1 MANNFPIVLLQH
13 FIEATRDSGYKGTA
27 SALAELVDN
36 SLEAGAKNV
45 WVGFSEQDPVG
56 LVVSVRDDGCG
67 MSPQELRQALQFGGS
82 SRFLSQDTIGRYG
95 MGLPNSSVSQARRV
109 EVFTWRDAGPCWYS
123 YLDVTEIAEGRLESI
138 PLPKRRAL
146 PTAYQGQESRSGTLV
161 IWSQCDR
168 LDFKKITTLDEHL
181 RRPLGRMFRHFLYSG
196 RCIWVNGVP
205 IKPVDPLMLNN
216 HGHDHAEVF
225 GEPLVYPVKLRGRH
239 GGEIISKIEVRF
251 SLLPIRKWHCL
262 TDTEKRALGI
272 SNNAGVSIIRGLREV
287 DYGWFFTGSK
297 RRENYDDWWR
307 CEVRFQPALDNLF
320 GVTHTKQQ
328 IRPTPALHEILTKDM
343 EATARRLNGLVR
355 KVHEGLGTTKARMSE
370 DRQLMERDGRLPA
383 LPTAKTRDTRATLG
397 QNGDAARFHIKV
409 GFVHGRSFYD
419 TPDKPGMPMVILNQD
434 HPFCREV
441 FLPLTRG
448 EIVDGRVGS
457 QLLNRVLLALA
468 RADINLERRG
478 HRKIVQEHREH
489 WSDALF
495 AYLGK

>member
-1 MANNFPIVLLQH
+1 
-13 FIEATRDSGYKGTA
+13 
-27 SALAELVDN
+27 
-36 SLEAGAKNV
+36 
-45 WVGFSEQDPVG
+45 
-56 LVVSVRDDGCG
+56 
-67 MSPQELRQALQFGGS
+67 
-82 SRFLSQDTIGRYG
+82 
-95 MGLPNSSVSQARRV
+95 
-109 EVFTWRDAGPCWYS
+109 
-123 YLDVTEIAEGRLESI
+123 
-138 PLPKRRAL
+138 
-146 PTAYQGQESRSGTLV
+146 
-161 IWSQCDR
+161 
-168 LDFKKITTLDEHL
+168 
-181 RRPLGRMFRHFLYSG
+181 
-196 RCIWVNGVP
+196 
-205 IKPVDPLMLNN
+205 MLNN

-239 GGEIISKIEVRF
+239 GGETISKIEVRF

-370 DRQLMERDGRLPA
+370 DRQLMERDDRLPV
-383 LPTAKTRDTRATLG
+383 LPTAKTRDTKAILG
-397 QNGDAARFHIKV
+397 QNGDATRFRIKV
-409 GFVHGRSFYD
+409 GPVHGRSFYY

-468 RADINLERRG
+468 RADISLERRG
-478 HRKIVQEHREH
+478 HGKIVQEHREH